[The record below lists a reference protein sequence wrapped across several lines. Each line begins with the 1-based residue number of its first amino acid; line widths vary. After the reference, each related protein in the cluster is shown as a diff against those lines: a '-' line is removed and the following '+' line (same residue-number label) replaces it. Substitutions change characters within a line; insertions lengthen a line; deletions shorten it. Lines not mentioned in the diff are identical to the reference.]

1 MDDRFE
7 VIDAFVD
14 GERVDAAALKRA
26 LAEADGRD
34 YFVDTWLLREGVQ
47 DELAVEP
54 VPQGDVP
61 ALEASAPPTRAAVTA
76 PSNRRGTWRAAVA
89 ASLVG
94 LIGGGL
100 GGYLIAE
107 RSLASRVS
115 APTVA
120 DAPSAP
126 SAPTASFPAPTP
138 TRAIPIEFSTH
149 NAASGGGD

>member
-47 DELAVEP
+47 DDLAREP
-54 VPQGDVP
+54 VPQAG
-61 ALEASAPPTRAAVTA
+61 AQAPRITA
-76 PSNRRGTWRAAVA
+76 PGPSNRRGTWLAAVA
-89 ASLVG
+89 ASLIG

-107 RSLASRVS
+107 RNRAPQVA
-115 APTVA
+115 APTLVN
-120 DAPSAP
+120 
-126 SAPTASFPAPTP
+126 APTAPPASFPAPPP
-138 TRAIPIEFSTH
+138 TRAIPIEFSTD
-149 NAASGGGD
+149 NTASRGGD